1 MNKIITI
8 ICSIVFLNST
18 AIADT
23 EKNELTAEQI
33 LERSDNIRNPAQPF
47 AVTLTLTEYT
57 NAEPGDKMV
66 ITVHSKKHSETGQYR
81 SLVQFLE
88 PLRDRDKLMLQNG
101 SEIWFYDPASSN
113 SIRLS
118 PQQRLLG
125 QASNGDVMS
134 TNFALDYSVA
144 MVGPEVLKDAEK
156 KDRDA
161 IHLKLNAKTPNA
173 TYEAIDYWV
182 DKANS
187 QPIKAKFY
195 ASSGKLMKIGYYL
208 NFQQNLGE
216 LRPSETLII
225 DGIDSKK
232 VTRMQMSNYRFVDI
246 PEAWLQSSY
255 LPRFRGE

>member
-1 MNKIITI
+1 MKKKFAILFSIIL
-8 ICSIVFLNST
+8 LNCT
-18 AIADT
+18 AIAAT
-23 EKNELTAEQI
+23 ELTAEQI
-33 LERSDNIRNPAQPF
+33 LSESDNIRNPSKPF
-47 AVTLTLTEYT
+47 AVTLTLTEYH
-57 NAEPGDKMV
+57 NAEPGDKMT
-66 ITVHSKKHSETGQYR
+66 ITVHSKEHHETGQYR
-81 SLVQFLE
+81 SLVQFIE

-134 TNFALDYSVA
+134 TNFAIDYSVTLI
-144 MVGPEVLKDAEK
+144 GEEVIKDAEK
-156 KDRDA
+156 KERNA
-161 IHLKLNAKTPNA
+161 VHLKMAAKRPSA

-182 DKANS
+182 DKTTY

-208 NFQQNLGE
+208 NYKQNLGE

-232 VTRMQMSNYRFVDI
+232 VTRMEMNNYRFVDI

-255 LPRFRGE
+255 LPRFKGQ